1 MTQAYMYGKA
11 LMRFGGAD
19 TSVGGTLDLTGNK
32 VYTVALVKSSYNLSA
47 DVLANQEY
55 VKQGTIYDVASNEVS
70 GNLGYMR
77 TNLTMPRLSFI
88 PGTPGNISNR
98 ASFSDTSG
106 APTYFINF
114 TGVFRYAVLFQN
126 SGIDATSP
134 LVMVVDFEQE
144 FTISQA
150 NFVIAWDI
158 AGIFQFKAVATTAL
172 PTVTGAPGMAFP
184 ITFPVSIGS

>member
-1 MTQAYMYGKA
+1 MYGKA

-19 TSVGGTLDLTGNK
+19 TSVGGALDLTGGST
-32 VYTVALVKSSYNLSA
+32 YTVALVQSSYNLSA

-55 VKQGTIYDVASNEVS
+55 VHQGTIYDVASNEVS
-70 GNLGYMR
+70 TSLGYQR
-77 TNLTMPRLSFI
+77 TNLAMPRLSFI
-88 PGTPGNISNR
+88 AGTPGDISNK

-106 APTYFINF
+106 APTFFINF

-126 SGIDATSP
+126 SGVDAASP

-144 FTISQA
+144 FTVSAA
-150 NFVIAWDI
+150 NFVIAWDL

-172 PTVTGAPGMAFP
+172 PTTSGAPGTTFP
-184 ITFPVSIGS
+184 ITLPISIGS